1 MLPRDRSAFA
11 ALITDALAFYRQDAS
26 TFALNVW
33 WAACE
38 RFDLEQVSN
47 ALTAHA
53 MDPERGQF
61 APKPSDVVR
70 QLAGTAT
77 DRAMIAWG
85 KVMGAISA
93 VGAYT
98 DVVFD
103 DPAIHAVVE
112 DLGGWVK
119 VCRGEVAE
127 LSYLQHRFTEAY
139 RAYTGR
145 GTFEFPR
152 VLSGD
157 RAPDEMFRRRG
168 LPPPKP
174 ACVGDP
180 QRAAQVFLGGRTGGK
195 TAIEFNTVVGLAES
209 LLIGRP
215 GMAA

>member
-1 MLPRDRSAFA
+1 MRTSEFTEFRT
-11 ALITDALAFYRQDAS
+11 LITDALAFYRQDVS
-26 TFALNVW
+26 KFALDVW
-33 WAACE
+33 WAACQ
-38 RFDLEQVSN
+38 RYDLDQVRS

-61 APKPSDVVR
+61 APKPADLVR
-70 QLAGTAT
+70 HLAGTAT

-93 VGAYT
+93 VGAYS

-103 DPAIHAVVE
+103 EPAIHAAVE

-139 RAYTGR
+139 RAYANR
-145 GTFEFPR
+145 GAFEFPR
-152 VLSGD
+152 VLGGD

-174 ACVGDP
+174 AFVGDLD
-180 QRAAQVFLGGRTGGK
+180 RATFVYEQGRAGGK
-195 TAIEFNTVVGLAES
+195 TAITFNPVSQALQRAGLGIASE
-209 LLIGRP
+209 LP
-215 GMAA
+215 